1 MTALCL
7 FRSYLWLMELFIY
20 LSARIDDISKRL
32 YETSPYISV
41 LKIFP
46 CTFFIAEH
54 LKLASIRQKH
64 VIMPLLYIFTII
76 NYQLCTEKMPS
87 KNITAQ
93 LHQLTSRRHLPRNQ
107 FSILRL
113 AGDRVDMAVLIKDD
127 SFLDT
132 GRGKIRRVAC
142 RFT

>member
-1 MTALCL
+1 
-7 FRSYLWLMELFIY
+7 
-20 LSARIDDISKRL
+20 
-32 YETSPYISV
+32 
-41 LKIFP
+41 
-46 CTFFIAEH
+46 
-54 LKLASIRQKH
+54 
-64 VIMPLLYIFTII
+64 
-76 NYQLCTEKMPS
+76 
-87 KNITAQ
+87 

-113 AGDRVDMAVLIKDD
+113 AGEKLDPSLLIKED